1 MRVLIVTNM
10 YPSRERP
17 EFGVFVRDQLEALCR
32 IDGIE
37 AELFAFEGG
46 GMRAYRRQIRK
57 LHKHLKEHDYDVV
70 HAHYGLT
77 GWVARRAKAKPLVV
91 TYHGT
96 DLRHEKVRKWSRRL
110 AKKADQAAVVS
121 AELGNELAD
130 IKKLKRPVAVL
141 PTGVNLDRA
150 KPLDRTQCRNQLGI
164 DPEGSFV
171 LFPADPA
178 RPEKRYDRATELLE
192 TYADVELLALGHVP
206 PNEVAVWI
214 NAADAVIV
222 PSDYEGFGLA
232 TIEALACNVPVIA
245 TPTGIAPDALAGV
258 DGTYCLHFDV
268 TAWRQALDRILE
280 DPEPRVAGA
289 ARAEHF
295 SSDAM
300 AERVAAV
307 YADVTAGSG
316 NA

>member
-1 MRVLIVTNM
+1 
-10 YPSRERP
+10 
-17 EFGVFVRDQLEALCR
+17 
-32 IDGIE
+32 
-37 AELFAFEGG
+37 
-46 GMRAYRRQIRK
+46 MRAYRKQIGK
-57 LHKHLKEHDYDVV
+57 LRKHLKQHDYDVV

-96 DLRHEKVRKWSRRL
+96 DLRNEKVRKWSRRL

-121 AELGNELAD
+121 TELGQELAD

-150 KPLDRTQCRNQLGI
+150 KPLDRTECRNRIGI

-178 RPEKRYDRATELLE
+178 RPEKRYDRAVEMLE
-192 TYADVELLALGHVP
+192 PFADVELLALGGVDP
-206 PNEVAVWI
+206 REVSTWM
-214 NAADAVIV
+214 NAADAIIV

-232 TIEALACNVPVIA
+232 TIEALASNVPVIA
-245 TPTGIAPDALAGV
+245 TPTGIAPEALAGIA
-258 DGTYCLHFDV
+258 GTYCMPFDL
-268 TAWRQALDRILE
+268 ANWRSALDRILE
-280 DPEPRVAGA
+280 DPEPRIAGA
-289 ARAEHF
+289 ERAAHF
-295 SSDAM
+295 STDAM
-300 AERVAAV
+300 AARVAAV
-307 YADVTAGSG
+307 YADLLQAD